1 MPLYVYRCDSCG
13 HEVERLQRFSDPP
26 LTTCDRCGGSLEKV
40 LFPPGL
46 QFKGTG
52 WYVTDYA
59 RKGASAERDRSKSG
73 TESSKD
79 EAKRGDEVME

>member
-26 LTTCDRCGGSLEKV
+26 LTTCGRCGGPLEKV

-59 RKGASAERDRSKSG
+59 RRGASESGPSKSE
-73 TESSKD
+73 TD
-79 EAKRGDEVME
+79 ETP

>member
-1 MPLYVYRCDSCG
+1 MPLYVYRCDTCG
-13 HEVERLQRFSDPP
+13 HEVECLQRFSDPP
-26 LTTCDRCGGSLEKV
+26 LTTCERCGGSFEKV

-59 RKGASAERDRSKSG
+59 RKGSASDRSAETGDSG
-73 TESSKD
+73 SGSGADGK
-79 EAKRGDEVME
+79 

>member
-26 LTTCDRCGGSLEKV
+26 LTTCERCGGPLEKV

-59 RKGASAERDRSKSG
+59 RKGTTSGRSTDTSPSESGASGSG
-73 TESSKD
+73 AGKD
-79 EAKRGDEVME
+79 D